1 MIIPSYGG
9 NTDPCRA
16 IDSVL
21 NQDYGNVEV
30 YIVDD
35 NGEGTE
41 QQKKNENILK
51 KYSSDLRVHYIIH
64 DVNRG
69 GSVARNT
76 GARASSGEY
85 LCFLDD
91 DDEFA
96 DVTKISKQMSA
107 AEGLGPDWAGTYSSL
122 KIYNGKEYLKTYPAT
137 NSGYVLEE
145 FILGNM
151 SIGTAAPIITRESYE
166 AIGGFEES
174 FKRHQD
180 WEFYCR
186 LMDRF
191 KLKAV
196 PEAYYNRYYKTDVKR
211 KQAATRLE
219 YMDKY
224 VGFMREQLKSLP
236 EKKLDTLMKRKY
248 ISVILA
254 FMKEKNIVEAFKI
267 CRNNHFGISDYT
279 FMVKE
284 TLSYVTSKKK
294 LEKSKQ
300 KSRSKE

>member
-1 MIIPSYGG
+1 MTKRVSVIIPSYGA

-21 NQDYGNVEV
+21 SQDYTEVEV

-41 QQKKNENILK
+41 QQRRNATLLI
-51 KYSSDLRVHYIIH
+51 KYAEDSRLHYLVHE
-64 DVNRG
+64 VNRG

-76 GARASSGEY
+76 GAHASTGEY

-96 DVTKISKQMSA
+96 DRTKITKQMKV
-107 AEGLGPDWAGTYSSL
+107 AEELGPEWAGTYSSL
-122 KIYNGKEYLKTYPAT
+122 KLFNGNTYLRTILASS
-137 NSGYVLEE
+137 SGYVLEE
-145 FILGNM
+145 FIQGNM
-151 SIGTAAPIITRESYE
+151 SIGTAAPIISRQSYD

-186 LMDRF
+186 LMDRY

-196 PEAYYNRYYKTDVKR
+196 PDAYYHRYYKTDVKR
-211 KQAATRLE
+211 KTAETRLG

-224 VGFMREQLKSLP
+224 VAFMKQELKSLP
-236 EKKLDTLMKRKY
+236 KKRLNKLMKQKYVSVIFSFLREKQFGRALEICKANGYTFSDYCFLFKEMIGFVLMKASKKL
-248 ISVILA
+248 
-254 FMKEKNIVEAFKI
+254 
-267 CRNNHFGISDYT
+267 
-279 FMVKE
+279 
-284 TLSYVTSKKK
+284 
-294 LEKSKQ
+294 
-300 KSRSKE
+300 